1 MVDFE
6 AIWRDFPRTLE
17 EFEESFPNEAACRS
31 FLIKLRWG
39 DFPRCSRCDSE
50 SLWELS
56 NGRFECSSCGRQT
69 SVTAG
74 TPLHGTRKPLK
85 MWFRA
90 VWEMTTH
97 KGGISA
103 KDLQRIMGFGSY
115 KTAWSWLHK
124 LRRCAFGRCREP
136 LDGPVQVDDGYVGG
150 RSSQPGRPN
159 GTKAL
164 VLVAAEPAGRV
175 RIEHSPDL
183 TKKSVKSF
191 VVRNLTDSSEVT
203 TDGYRSFSTK
213 SLGTRR
219 HHQHNQKKKK
229 KHHFDIDPLQHAH
242 FALSLFKRCWIGTY
256 HGAINRKYLQLYLDE
271 FEFRF
276 NRRKTLGVGRIAA
289 RLFQALVGFPPQTHA
304 SIVSSTRPCLRFE
317 TA

>member
-1 MVDFE
+1 MADFE
-6 AIWRDFPRTLE
+6 AIWRDFPQTLE
-17 EFEESFPNEAACRS
+17 GFERAFPDEEACRS

-39 DFPRCSRCDSE
+39 DLPRCSRCNAE
-50 SLWELS
+50 SLWELT

-90 VWEMTTH
+90 IWEMTTH

-115 KTAWSWLHK
+115 ETAWSWLHK
-124 LRRCAFGRCREP
+124 LRRCAFSQSRDS
-136 LDGPVQVDDGYVGG
+136 LDGSVQVDDGYIGG
-150 RSSQPGRPN
+150 LSRQPGRPK

-164 VLVAAEPAGRV
+164 VLVAAEPHGRV
-175 RIEHSPDL
+175 RMEHSPDL

-191 VVRNLTDSSEVT
+191 VDRNLTSTSRVT
-203 TDGYRSFSTK
+203 TDGYRSFSAK
-213 SLGTRR
+213 SLGTRT
-219 HHQHNQKKKK
+219 HSKHVQKKKR
-229 KHHFDIDPLQHAH
+229 HLDFDPLQHAH

-256 HGAINRKYLQLYLDE
+256 HGAVSWKYLQLYLDE

-276 NRRKTLGVGRIAA
+276 NRRNTRGVGRIAA
-289 RLFQALVGFPPQTHA
+289 RLFQSLVGYPPMTHS
-304 SIVSSTRPCLRFE
+304 SIVSSIRPCLRFE
-317 TA
+317 TT

>member
-6 AIWRDFPRTLE
+6 AIWRDFPQTLA
-17 EFEESFPNEAACRS
+17 EFEEIFPDEAACRS

-39 DFPRCSRCDSE
+39 DAPMCLRCDSQ
-50 SLWELS
+50 SFWELS

-90 VWEMTTH
+90 IWEMTTH

-124 LRRCAFGRCREP
+124 LRRCAFDSSREP
-136 LDGPVQVDDGYVGG
+136 LDGPAQVDDGYIGG
-150 RSSQPGRPN
+150 RSRQPGRPKD
-159 GTKAL
+159 TKAL
-164 VLVAAEPAGRV
+164 VFVAAEVNGRV
-175 RIEHSPDL
+175 RIEHAPSL
-183 TKKSVKSF
+183 EIKSVKAF
-191 VVRNLTDSSEVT
+191 VDRNLKASSEIT
-203 TDGYRSFSTK
+203 TDGWVSFSSK
-213 SLGTRR
+213 SLGERP
-219 HHQHNQKKKK
+219 HCQHFQEKKR
-229 KHHFDIDPLQHAH
+229 HFDVDPIQSAH

-256 HGAINRKYLQLYLDE
+256 HGAISWKHLQLYLDE

-276 NRRKTLGVGRIAA
+276 NRRKTKGVGRIAA
-289 RLFQALVGFPPQTHA
+289 RLFQSLVQNPPITYA
-304 SIVSSTRPCLRFE
+304 SIVASSRPCLRFE
-317 TA
+317 NP

>member
-6 AIWRDFPRTLE
+6 AIWRDFPQTLE
-17 EFEESFPNEAACRS
+17 EFDATFPDEMACRS

-39 DFPRCSRCDSE
+39 DSPRCSRCDNE

-85 MWFRA
+85 TWFRA
-90 VWEMTTH
+90 IWEMTTH

-124 LRRCAFGRCREP
+124 LRRCAFSRSREP
-136 LDGPVQVDDGYVGG
+136 LDGPVQVDDGYIGG
-150 RSSQPGRPN
+150 RGRQPGRPN

-164 VLVAAEPAGRV
+164 VLVAAESNGRV

-191 VVRNLTDSSEVT
+191 VDRNLTVSSEVT
-203 TDGYRSFSTK
+203 TDGYVSFSSK
-213 SLGTRR
+213 SLGVRPHR
-219 HHQHNQKKKK
+219 QHFQKKKR
-229 KHHFDIDPLQHAH
+229 HFDVDPIQRAH

-256 HGAINRKYLQLYLDE
+256 HGAVSWKYLQLYLDE

-276 NRRKTLGVGRIAA
+276 NRRKTRGVGRIAA
-289 RLFQALVGFPPQTHA
+289 RLFQALVGFSPRIHA

>member
-6 AIWRDFPRTLE
+6 AIWRDFPQTLA
-17 EFEESFPNEAACRS
+17 EFEDAFPDEASCRI

-39 DFPRCSRCDSE
+39 GTPRCSRCDSE

-56 NGRFECSSCGRQT
+56 SGRFECSACGRQT

-115 KTAWSWLHK
+115 ETAWSWLHK
-124 LRRCAFGRCREP
+124 LRRCAFRRTREP
-136 LDGPVQVDDGYVGG
+136 LDGPVQVDDGYIGG
-150 RSSQPGRPN
+150 RSRQQGRPN

-164 VLVAAEPAGRV
+164 VFVAAEAHGRV
-175 RIEHSPDL
+175 RLEHSPDL
-183 TKKSVKSF
+183 TIESVKAF
-191 VVRNLTDSSEVT
+191 VDRNLTTASEVT
-203 TDGYRSFSTK
+203 TDGWVSFSSK
-213 SLGTRR
+213 SLGARPHR
-219 HHQHNQKKKK
+219 QHFQEKKR
-229 KHHFDIDPLQHAH
+229 HFDVDPVQGAH

-256 HGAINRKYLQLYLDE
+256 HGAISWKHLQFYLDE

-276 NRRKTLGVGRIAA
+276 NRRNTRGIGRIAA
-289 RLFQALVGFPPQTHA
+289 RLFQSLVQYPPLTYA
-304 SIVSSTRPCLRFE
+304 SIVASNRPCLRFE
-317 TA
+317 NP